1 MGSQMRSGA
10 SAAACS
16 TLTNKASGSDTLM
29 LGIMKLQERLEH
41 KSRFLKRGQAL
52 PGHRETRFAESQ
64 ELPGSAAAP
73 GAGSHQ
79 PPLIHVF
86 HPQPGREC
94 LYPSPPAPLTPI
106 LWEASFGPERAGCKI
121 LGRKTKML
129 FPGASKSPE
138 LVPYPAGTLG
148 TQRWDTGWDTGLST
162 HGRLALS
169 SHSLPVPALVTLVPV
184 SPCPRHPSR

>member
-79 PPLIHVF
+79 PPLIHAYSIHSQGGNACIP
-86 HPQPGREC
+86 HPLP
-94 LYPSPPAPLTPI
+94 
-106 LWEASFGPERAGCKI
+106 
-121 LGRKTKML
+121 
-129 FPGASKSPE
+129 
-138 LVPYPAGTLG
+138 
-148 TQRWDTGWDTGLST
+148 
-162 HGRLALS
+162 
-169 SHSLPVPALVTLVPV
+169 HSLPSFGRLRLDQRGQAAKFWEGRQRCFSQELQKAQSWSLTPQGPWGHRGGTQGGTQDSA
-184 SPCPRHPSR
+184 HMGGWH